1 MECDS
6 SDTAGFLYKSCD
18 GMEFER
24 SSNTLDLR
32 FVPDDMEFKND
43 PRDCAKEVD
52 RFSYYQ
58 CTHCYGQYMLQEAI
72 AGLLQHFYFS
82 T

>member
-6 SDTAGFLYKSCD
+6 CATAGFLYKACD

-32 FVPDDMEFKND
+32 FVPDDMEFTND
-43 PRDCAKEVD
+43 PRDSAEEVID
-52 RFSYYQ
+52 FSLYYSIVCKCQ
-58 CTHCYGQYMLQEAI
+58 
-72 AGLLQHFYFS
+72 
-82 T
+82 